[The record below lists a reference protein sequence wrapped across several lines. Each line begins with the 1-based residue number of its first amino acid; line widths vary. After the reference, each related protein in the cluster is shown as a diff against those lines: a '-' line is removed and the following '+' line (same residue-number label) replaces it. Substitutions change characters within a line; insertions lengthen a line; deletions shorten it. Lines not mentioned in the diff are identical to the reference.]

1 MRNITPV
8 NDNPVCDT
16 VGPGERRR
24 AGPPPAI
31 RPPAQSDSLE
41 LSEMALALGRLEGEP
56 PSRAARIARLG
67 AAVRDDTYVT
77 NEKIE
82 RVINRLLD
90 EFRA

>member
-8 NDNPVCDT
+8 SDNTVCHG
-16 VGPGERRR
+16 VRPGERRR
-24 AGPPPAI
+24 AGPEPTRAAS
-31 RPPAQSDSLE
+31 AQTDSLE
-41 LSEMALALGRLEGEP
+41 LSEMGLALSRLEGEP

-67 AAVRDDTYVT
+67 AAVRNDTYVT